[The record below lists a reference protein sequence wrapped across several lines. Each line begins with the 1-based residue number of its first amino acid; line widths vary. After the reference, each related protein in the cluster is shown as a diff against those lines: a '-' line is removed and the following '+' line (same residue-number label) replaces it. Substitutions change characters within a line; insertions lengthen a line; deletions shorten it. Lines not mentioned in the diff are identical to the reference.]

1 MGTRRWRSEGHRLR
15 PTNRVCHPPSS
26 IVTFSVSPPSFC
38 QKKLLPPLAFS
49 KPSVIFIPLK
59 VYMVN
64 SPSRQNLRPVAPP
77 PLGRPVRH
85 SFSLPHA
92 DTCLGQFEISNLR
105 FEIPSLP
112 VAVRKD
118 FPASSRLNQGK
129 NPCNQASSRQIK
141 ANAKFSM
148 ATSSGNRHPSPES
161 PLCDFAPLRLC
172 VKDPSSSLNQGKN
185 PNNQG

>member
-1 MGTRRWRSEGHRLR
+1 L
-15 PTNRVCHPPSS
+15 PSS
-26 IVTFSVSPPSFC
+26 ILNRPILSIPSILLS
-38 QKKLLPPLAFS
+38 KKLLPPLAFS
-49 KPSVIFIPLK
+49 KPGAILAPLE

-64 SPSRQNLRPVAPP
+64 SPSRPNVRPVAPP
-77 PLGRPVRH
+77 PFGRPVRH
-85 SFSLPHA
+85 SSSLPHA

-172 VKDPSSSLNQGKN
+172 VKDPSSSPNQGKN
-185 PNNQG
+185 PSNQG